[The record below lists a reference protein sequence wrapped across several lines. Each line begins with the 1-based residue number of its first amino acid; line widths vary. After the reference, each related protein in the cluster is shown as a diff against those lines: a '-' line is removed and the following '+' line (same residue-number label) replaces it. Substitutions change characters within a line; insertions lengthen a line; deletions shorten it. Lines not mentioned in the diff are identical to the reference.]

1 MRLGRGQRAVEFKSS
16 CAQSFWSYLPLHD
29 AWAAMRCCWSV
40 LPLPKLNFMAKSD
53 RDFVVAC
60 YDGQVEAV
68 TLMLKSGQFDGN
80 TSTSGQSALCAAAA
94 GVRGGR
100 PQSDEIK
107 VRLIRLLCAHGADPN
122 RFNWRKWSPL
132 HYAILNGSSVVATE
146 LLDQGADVDALFDG
160 ATPLV
165 LVACEDP
172 RYPTTVSNGGPAV
185 VVAHQR
191 SSALTDAAKRTLMR
205 LLLDRGAS
213 PLAIRNAHRVTD
225 DARTILRQYYSIVV
239 HLNAFGT
246 TSSCPNPAR
255 LSAIDLV
262 PTIASYVI

>member
-1 MRLGRGQRAVEFKSS
+1 
-16 CAQSFWSYLPLHD
+16 
-29 AWAAMRCCWSV
+29 MRCCWNV
-40 LPLPKLNFMAKSD
+40 LPRPKLNFTTKSD

-60 YDGQVEAV
+60 YDGNVDAV
-68 TLMLKSGQFDGN
+68 TFMLKSGRFDGN

-100 PQSDEIK
+100 PQSDDIK
-107 VRLIRLLCAHGADPN
+107 VELIRLLCAHGADPN

-132 HYAILNGSSVVATE
+132 HYAILNGSSVVAAE

-165 LVACEDP
+165 LIACEDP
-172 RYPTTVSNGGPAV
+172 RYPTTTVSGGPAV

-191 SSALTDAAKRTLMR
+191 SSSLTPAAKRTLMR

-225 DARTILRQYYSIVV
+225 DARTILRQYYAIVV

-246 TSSCPNPAR
+246 ATSCSNPAR

>member
-1 MRLGRGQRAVEFKSS
+1 MQTHRGQPISS
-16 CAQSFWSYLPLHD
+16 HLPLHD
-29 AWAAMRCCWSV
+29 IWAVMRCCWNV
-40 LPLPKLNFMAKSD
+40 LPRPKLNFTTKSD

-60 YDGQVEAV
+60 YDGNVDAV
-68 TLMLKSGQFDGN
+68 AFMLKSGRFDGN

-100 PQSDEIK
+100 PQSDSIK
-107 VRLIRLLCAHGADPN
+107 IDLIRLLCAHGADPN

-132 HYAILNGSSVVATE
+132 HYAILNGSAVVASE

-172 RYPTTVSNGGPAV
+172 RYPTPVSSSSVDDRPYGGVAV
-185 VVAHQR
+185 RLFMAEQTHTPLTPVAR
-191 SSALTDAAKRTLMR
+191 RKLMR

-213 PLAIRNAHRVTD
+213 PHAIRNAHRVTA
-225 DARTILRQYYSIVV
+225 DARAILRQYYSIVV

-246 TSSCPNPAR
+246 ARTCPNPAR

>member
-1 MRLGRGQRAVEFKSS
+1 MPR
-16 CAQSFWSYLPLHD
+16 
-29 AWAAMRCCWSV
+29 
-40 LPLPKLNFMAKSD
+40 PKLNFTTKSD

-60 YDGQVEAV
+60 YDGNVDAV
-68 TLMLKSGQFDGN
+68 TLMLKSGRIDGN

-100 PQSDEIK
+100 PQSDAIK
-107 VRLIRLLCAHGADPN
+107 VDLIRLLCAHGADPN

-132 HYAILNGSSVVATE
+132 HYAILNGSAVVATE
-146 LLDQGADVDALFDG
+146 LLDQGADVDALFDA

-172 RYPTTVSNGGPAV
+172 RYPTPVSSSSVDDRPYGGVAV
-185 VVAHQR
+185 RLSMAEQTHTPLTPVAR
-191 SSALTDAAKRTLMR
+191 RKLMR

-213 PLAIRNAHRVTD
+213 PHAIRNAHRVTD
-225 DARTILRQYYSIVV
+225 DARTILRQYYAIVV

-246 TSSCPNPAR
+246 ASSCPNPAR

>member
-1 MRLGRGQRAVEFKSS
+1 MKFTRA
-16 CAQSFWSYLPLHD
+16 
-29 AWAAMRCCWSV
+29 R
-40 LPLPKLNFMAKSD
+40 
-53 RDFVVAC
+53 
-60 YDGQVEAV
+60 
-68 TLMLKSGQFDGN
+68 
-80 TSTSGQSALCAAAA
+80 
-94 GVRGGR
+94 
-100 PQSDEIK
+100 
-107 VRLIRLLCAHGADPN
+107 
-122 RFNWRKWSPL
+122 RKWSPL
-132 HYAILNGSSVVATE
+132 HYAILNGSAVVATE

-225 DARTILRQYYSIVV
+225 DARTILRQYYAIVV

-246 TSSCPNPAR
+246 ASSCPSPPR

>member
-1 MRLGRGQRAVEFKSS
+1 MRAVAFKSRR
-16 CAQSFWSYLPLHD
+16 AQSFWSYLPLRD
-29 AWAAMRCCWSV
+29 GWAAMRCCWSV

-60 YDGQVEAV
+60 YDGNVDAV
-68 TLMLKSGQFDGN
+68 AFMLKSGRFDGN

-132 HYAILNGSSVVATE
+132 HYAILNGSAVVATE

-165 LVACEDP
+165 LVACE
-172 RYPTTVSNGGPAV
+172 
-185 VVAHQR
+185 
-191 SSALTDAAKRTLMR
+191 AKAWM
-205 LLLDRGAS
+205 
-213 PLAIRNAHRVTD
+213 N
-225 DARTILRQYYSIVV
+225 
-239 HLNAFGT
+239 
-246 TSSCPNPAR
+246 
-255 LSAIDLV
+255 LSHFI
-262 PTIASYVI
+262 T

>member
-1 MRLGRGQRAVEFKSS
+1 MKFTR
-16 CAQSFWSYLPLHD
+16 
-29 AWAAMRCCWSV
+29 
-40 LPLPKLNFMAKSD
+40 
-53 RDFVVAC
+53 
-60 YDGQVEAV
+60 
-68 TLMLKSGQFDGN
+68 
-80 TSTSGQSALCAAAA
+80 
-94 GVRGGR
+94 VR
-100 PQSDEIK
+100 
-107 VRLIRLLCAHGADPN
+107 
-122 RFNWRKWSPL
+122 RKWSPL
-132 HYAILNGSSVVATE
+132 HYAILNGSAVVATE

-172 RYPTTVSNGGPAV
+172 RYPTTVASGPA

-191 SSALTDAAKRTLMR
+191 SSALTPLAKRALMR

-225 DARTILRQYYSIVV
+225 DARIILRQYYAIVV

-246 TSSCPNPAR
+246 ACSCPNPAR

>member
-1 MRLGRGQRAVEFKSS
+1 MASLWLALRLTVRANAWGPVLRRRGLRAEKAMRAARSPTALGAAPTARRCIQIQLRAVILVVFTPSRPLGSHALLLE
-16 CAQSFWSYLPLHD
+16 CLP
-29 AWAAMRCCWSV
+29 M
-40 LPLPKLNFMAKSD
+40 PKLNFMAKSD

-60 YDGQVEAV
+60 YDGNVDAV
-68 TLMLKSGQFDGN
+68 TFMLKSGQFDGN

-132 HYAILNGSSVVATE
+132 HYAILNGSAVVATE

-191 SSALTDAAKRTLMR
+191 SSALTPAAKRTLMR
-205 LLLDRGAS
+205 LLPRS
-213 PLAIRNAHRVTD
+213 RRVA
-225 DARTILRQYYSIVV
+225 AR
-239 HLNAFGT
+239 
-246 TSSCPNPAR
+246 
-255 LSAIDLV
+255 
-262 PTIASYVI
+262 

>member
-1 MRLGRGQRAVEFKSS
+1 MKFTR
-16 CAQSFWSYLPLHD
+16 
-29 AWAAMRCCWSV
+29 
-40 LPLPKLNFMAKSD
+40 
-53 RDFVVAC
+53 
-60 YDGQVEAV
+60 
-68 TLMLKSGQFDGN
+68 
-80 TSTSGQSALCAAAA
+80 
-94 GVRGGR
+94 VR
-100 PQSDEIK
+100 
-107 VRLIRLLCAHGADPN
+107 
-122 RFNWRKWSPL
+122 RKWSPL
-132 HYAILNGSSVVATE
+132 HYAILNGSAVVATE

-165 LVACEDP
+165 LVSCEDP
-172 RYPTTVSNGGPAV
+172 RYPTTVSNGGPAI

-191 SSALTDAAKRTLMR
+191 SSALTPASKRTLMR

-225 DARTILRQYYSIVV
+225 DARIILRQYYAIVV

-246 TSSCPNPAR
+246 ASSCPNPAR